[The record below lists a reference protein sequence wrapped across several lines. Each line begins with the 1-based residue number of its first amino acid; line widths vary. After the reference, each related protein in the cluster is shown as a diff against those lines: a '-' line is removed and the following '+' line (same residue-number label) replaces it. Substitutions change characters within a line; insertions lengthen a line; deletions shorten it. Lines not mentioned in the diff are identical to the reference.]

1 MVPGAGCIFG
11 LPAGCTRRLHGS
23 QVRPES
29 LCDCPGCPVL
39 RLRLD
44 SRRRPSHNRAMS
56 AFGPPMMRSSIF
68 SMLVLG
74 LLGLGSTAVAFSGPG
89 EMTFRPMVQA
99 ECVRDCPVFLVAEG
113 RITDN
118 TYQHFRAAV
127 AATGAR
133 RAIVLLNSP
142 GGTLPGGIL
151 LGLALRE
158 QRALAYVP
166 RGAACESACAYAFL
180 GGVARRVDQG
190 ARLGVHRFFA
200 VSAVS
205 GQRSSSALAYERAI
219 TPRANA
225 LLREYVTTMGASP
238 RLLSVAEAAG
248 PTDMRYLSPA
258 ELQHYG
264 VVTRATRQRAARQHA
279 RRR

>member
-1 MVPGAGCIFG
+1 
-11 LPAGCTRRLHGS
+11 
-23 QVRPES
+23 
-29 LCDCPGCPVL
+29 
-39 RLRLD
+39 
-44 SRRRPSHNRAMS
+44 
-56 AFGPPMMRSSIF
+56 MMRSSIF

-74 LLGLGSTAVAFSGPG
+74 LLLGLGSTAVAFSGPG

-99 ECVRDCPVFLVAEG
+99 ACAHDCPVFLVAEG

-264 VVTRATRQRAARQHA
+264 VVTRATRQRATRQHA